1 VLEDSQPTQNG
12 DIPFDAVGSVAKS
25 FDTVT
30 VEQERHTLALLF
42 IA

>member
-1 VLEDSQPTQNG
+1 MV
-12 DIPFDAVGSVAKS
+12 IFPFDAVGSVAKS

-30 VEQERHTLALLF
+30 VEQERYALTLLF